1 MSEEGNIHNEFMA
14 KLAGE
19 RESAPEEVATPEL
32 IEEPVE
38 GDPEIDEAVEDGIDD
53 TVDTEGELDPDAEE
67 AEDGDPSEDGET
79 PEVSAEYTEL
89 EEKYKSLE
97 AEFSRVTANRKEIER
112 SLDDAKTKASEAL
125 YAIEDKFGEAEQ
137 IADYFVGMANQQLQ
151 QLAGINPAT
160 LTQEQFGQYQQAYQ
174 QAQLQV
180 QQHNQLVEQIKQER
194 EATRKTQKDREAEI
208 ARERLKVRIPD
219 WSGEKYRA
227 LGELAQDYGYSE
239 SEFFDS
245 TDHRLILLLNEVA
258 TGKEAAKVVEKKVT
272 KTKTK
277 PPRQSSARPQERND
291 KGQFQR
297 AAREFTESK
306 PGTKGAFAAMKAA
319 QMRAERGK

>member
-1 MSEEGNIHNEFMA
+1 MSEDSIHNEFMA
-14 KLAGE
+14 RLSTETPLEAE
-19 RESAPEEVATPEL
+19 ATPESF
-32 IEEPVE
+32 EEPVE
-38 GDPEIDEAVEDGIDD
+38 GDPENEEVLEDGIDN
-53 TVDTEGELDPDAEE
+53 TVDTEGELDPDTEAEE
-67 AEDGDPSEDGET
+67 GDPVEGET

-97 AEFSRVTANRKEIER
+97 QEFSRVTANRKEIER
-112 SLDDAKTKASEAL
+112 SLDEAKSKASEAL
-125 YAIEDKFGEAEQ
+125 YAIEDKFGESEQ

-151 QLAGINPAT
+151 QLQGINPAT

-174 QAQLQV
+174 QAQMQV
-180 QQHNQLVEQIKQER
+180 QQHNQLIEQIKTER
-194 EATRKTQKDREAEI
+194 DKTRTTQKEREAEI

-227 LGELAQDYGYSE
+227 LGELAGEYGYSE
-239 SEFFDS
+239 TEFFDS

-277 PPRQSSARPQERND
+277 PPRTASARPQDRNER
-291 KGQFQR
+291 GQFQK
-297 AAREFTESK
+297 AQREFAETR
-306 PGTKGAFAAMKAA
+306 PGTKGSFAQMKAA
-319 QMRAERGK
+319 QLRSERSGK

>member
-1 MSEEGNIHNEFMA
+1 MSEESIHNEFM
-14 KLAGE
+14 E
-19 RESAPEEVATPEL
+19 RLSNETPLEAEATPESF
-32 IEEPVE
+32 EEPVE
-38 GDPEIDEAVEDGIDD
+38 GDPENEEVLEDGIDD
-53 TVDTEGELDPDAEE
+53 TVDTEGELDPDTEAEE
-67 AEDGDPSEDGET
+67 GDPVEGET
-79 PEVSAEYTEL
+79 LEVSAEYTEL

-97 AEFSRVTANRKEIER
+97 QEFSRVTANRKEIER
-112 SLDDAKTKASEAL
+112 SLDDAKTKATEAL
-125 YAIEDKFGEAEQ
+125 YAIEDKFGESEQ

-151 QLAGINPAT
+151 QLQGINPAT

-180 QQHNQLVEQIKQER
+180 QQHNQLIEQIKTER
-194 EATRKTQKDREAEI
+194 DKTRTTQKEREAEI

-227 LGELAQDYGYSE
+227 LGELAGEYGYSE
-239 SEFFDS
+239 TEFFDS

-277 PPRQSSARPQERND
+277 PPRTASARPQDRNER
-291 KGQFQR
+291 GQFQK
-297 AAREFTESK
+297 AQREFNETR
-306 PGTKGAFAAMKAA
+306 PGTKGSFAQMKAA
-319 QMRAERGK
+319 QLRTERSGK

>member
-1 MSEEGNIHNEFMA
+1 MSEEGSIHNEFMA
-14 KLAGE
+14 RL
-19 RESAPEEVATPEL
+19 SAETPIEEATPET

-38 GDPEIDEAVEDGIDD
+38 GDPEIEEGYEDGIDD
-53 TVDTEGELDPDAEE
+53 TVDTEGELDTDDTE
-67 AEDGDPSEDGET
+67 ADEGETESDVET

-89 EEKYKSLE
+89 EDKYKSLE
-97 AEFSRVTANRKEIER
+97 QEFSRVTANRKEIER
-112 SLDDAKTKASEAL
+112 SLDEAKTKASEAL

-151 QLAGINPAT
+151 QLGGINPAT

-174 QAQLQV
+174 QAQMQV
-180 QQHNQLVEQIKQER
+180 NQHNQLVEQIKNER

-227 LGELAQDYGYSE
+227 LGELATEYGYSE
-239 SEFFDS
+239 TEFFDS

-258 TGKEAAKVVEKKVT
+258 SGKEAAKVVEKKVA

-277 PPRQSSARPQERND
+277 PPRTSSARPQDRNER
-291 KGQFQR
+291 GQFKR
-297 AAREFTESK
+297 AQQEFNETR
-306 PGTKGAFAAMKAA
+306 PGTKGSFAQMKAA
-319 QMRAERGK
+319 QLKAERSGK

>member
-1 MSEEGNIHNEFMA
+1 MSEGETSIHNEFMER
-14 KLAGE
+14 LAAE
-19 RESAPEEVATPEL
+19 RPVEEAIAEP
-32 IEEPVE
+32 IEEPVL
-38 GDPEIDEAVEDGIDD
+38 GDPEVEEAPEDGIDD
-53 TVDTEGELDPDAEE
+53 TVDTEGELDPETEE
-67 AEDGDPSEDGET
+67 AEEGDPSEDGET
-79 PEVSAEYTEL
+79 PEVSEEYTEL
-89 EEKYKSLE
+89 EAKYKSLE
-97 AEFSRVTANRKEIER
+97 QEFSRVTANRKEIER
-112 SLDDAKTKASEAL
+112 SLDEAKTKASEAL

-151 QLAGINPAT
+151 QLSQINPAT

-180 QQHNQLVEQIKQER
+180 QQHTQLVEQIKQER
-194 EATRKTQKDREAEI
+194 EETRKTQKDREAEI

-227 LGELAQDYGYSE
+227 LGELATEFGYSE
-239 SEFFDS
+239 AEFFDS

-277 PPRQSSARPQERND
+277 PPRTASARPQERNER
-291 KGQFQR
+291 GQFKKAQQ
-297 AAREFTESK
+297 EFNETR
-306 PGTKGAFAAMKAA
+306 PGTKGSFAAMKAA
-319 QMRAERGK
+319 QLRAERSGQ